1 MEYLALLVLSYLVG
15 SIPTGFILGKV
26 GAGIDLRTY
35 GSGSIGATNTMRA
48 LGPGAF
54 VLVFAV
60 DFLKAFLPVQA
71 GYLWLDTF
79 TAQVVAGLGALVGHN
94 WSLYLRFAGGR
105 GVATGIGGL
114 FAMAPGVSVVITLL
128 TVVTILLTRYVS
140 LGSILGAASALVIMT
155 AAVALGLERAD
166 YLLYV
171 APGACIVL
179 ARHWANFQRLRR
191 GTERRLGDPVLPQAQ
206 P

>member
-1 MEYLALLVLSYLVG
+1 MEYLAVLILSYLAG
-15 SIPTGFILGKV
+15 SIPTGFILGKL

-35 GSGSIGATNTMRA
+35 GSGNIGATNTLRA
-48 LGPGAF
+48 LGLGAF
-54 VLVFAV
+54 AIVFAV
-60 DFLKAFLPVQA
+60 DFLKGFLPVQL
-71 GYLWLDTF
+71 GFLWLGTPA
-79 TAQVVAGLGALVGHN
+79 AQVMAGWGALVGHN

-105 GVATGIGGL
+105 GVVTGIGGL
-114 FAMAPGVSVVITLL
+114 FAMAPVVSVVITLV

-155 AAVALGLERAD
+155 AAAALGLERAS

-171 APGACIVL
+171 VPGACVVL
-179 ARHWANFQRLRR
+179 ARHRANFQRLRR
-191 GTERRLGDPVLPQAQ
+191 GTERHLGDPVLPQAQ